1 MKERGK
7 KEVAESGGRGILTQG
22 RDGSPSGP
30 TFAWKGGTG
39 VSPVYVGKRG
49 NLIDRLGALPQH
61 TAGTAMPHSQTT
73 GAAPAYALGDSGLA
87 SCRESGTPAA
97 RHPYQLISK
106 GAAAPL
112 VRLVFSIVPQGRDG
126 SPSGPKSQAQSAV
139 SGTGAAPVYALRD
152 SGLASRRE
160 SGTPAASGSS
170 PTPRRARHPYQL
182 ISRGAAA
189 PLVRLVFSIVPKGRD
204 GSPSGPTFCR
214 GRLSQLFLRC
224 LPLAGF
230 LFCVLLMGCERQQPP
245 GPPPPVAQT
254 PSPTPKIELGEPPR
268 MP

>member
-30 TFAWKGGTG
+30 IFAWKGGTG
-39 VSPVYVGKRG
+39 VSPVYGGKRG
-49 NLIDRLGALPQH
+49 NLIERLGALPQH

-73 GAAPAYALGDSGLA
+73 GAAPAYAPRDSGLA
-87 SCRESGTPAA
+87 SRREIGTPAA
-97 RHPYQLISK
+97 RHPYPFISK

-112 VRLVFSIVPQGRDG
+112 VRSAFSIVSEGRDG
-126 SPSGPKSQAQSAV
+126 MPSG
-139 SGTGAAPVYALRD
+139 L
-152 SGLASRRE
+152 
-160 SGTPAASGSS
+160 
-170 PTPRRARHPYQL
+170 
-182 ISRGAAA
+182 
-189 PLVRLVFSIVPKGRD
+189 
-204 GSPSGPTFCR
+204 TFCR
-214 GRLSQLFLRC
+214 GHLSQPFLWC
-224 LPLAGF
+224 LLMAGF
-230 LFCVLLMGCERQQPP
+230 LFCVSLTGCERPQPP